1 MIKRILRPTLLLSAM
16 AAIVLAFLLSSNLA
30 LFAQTTSDNR
40 LAGIVKAVALT
51 ADNQAVSAVGT
62 GFIQL
67 TSDNATATNR
77 TFTLTA
83 SPIVGHTVTLES
95 TDGTNLCEIADTGI
109 QKLAGTWTC
118 AQYDTLTLISDG
130 TNWLEVTRADN

>member
-1 MIKRILRPTLLLSAM
+1 MNKHLRRALVLSAFVATM
-16 AAIVLAFLLSSNLA
+16 FAVFFNSSVA
-30 LFAQTTSDNR
+30 LFGQTTSDNR
-40 LAGIVKAVALT
+40 FAGIVKAVALT
-51 ADNQAVSAVGT
+51 ADNQAVSPVGT

-83 SPIVGHTVTLES
+83 SALVGHTITLES
-95 TDGTNLCEIADTGI
+95 TDATNVCEIADTSL
-109 QKLAGTWTC
+109 QQLSATWTC

-130 TNWLEVTRADN
+130 TRWIEVTRADN